1 MGHLFMVVHVLEM
14 ESKKVTGHRC
24 FFSLILISL
33 LKSSLVVVFFFF
45 CTKAELEMEK
55 ETAQKSERNIIS
67 NL

>member
-33 LKSSLVVVFFFF
+33 LKSSFVVGFFFLYQGRTGDGEGN
-45 CTKAELEMEK
+45 CTE
-55 ETAQKSERNIIS
+55 I
-67 NL
+67 